1 MPEKQRPG
9 PSGLTPSQAVTQVC
23 LALLAALSGGDRR
36 AALGRARHVDAIGS
50 VTASVHTGRG
60 EAVLRP
66 AVLLASGVARVAAVG
81 VASGRVLES
90 VERVE
95 ARPVALDLVAVAQ

>member
-1 MPEKQRPG
+1 MPGKQGPG

-23 LALLAALSGGDRR
+23 LALLADLSACERR
-36 AALGRARHVDAIGS
+36 AALGRARHVDAVGA
-50 VTASVHTGRG
+50 VAASVHPGRG
-60 EAVLRP
+60 EAVLRS
-66 AVLLASGVARVAAVG
+66 AVLLAAGIARVAAVG

-95 ARPVALDLVAVAQ
+95 ARPVALD